1 MTRGLTIIVLGMGLG
16 ACGQTAALKPLA
28 GQSLPVRPLTARTT
42 PTVDDLLALPPQA
55 VPRRVD
61 ELLTRNQP
69 RKAERFDLPP
79 ADGAEPPADAA
90 APHVEGKSTGK
101 APATTGPDNAKEPR

>member
-1 MTRGLTIIVLGMGLG
+1 MIRGMKIIALALGLA
-16 ACGQTAALKPLA
+16 ACGQTAPLKPLP

-42 PTVDDLLALPPQA
+42 PSVDDLLALPPQA

-69 RKAERFDLPP
+69 RRADRFDLPP
-79 ADGAEPPADAA
+79 ADGAAPP
-90 APHVEGKSTGK
+90 VEGQSTTQ
-101 APATTGPDNAKEPR
+101 APATTGPDNVKEPR